1 MRRNRFPLY
10 ALLATLAAVSAITAL
25 SLASRAAKGAA
36 PPATAPAGSPSES
49 AGPGQAAALQVIDVP
64 PHDVGAETLAARE
77 AAERAG
83 ADKLQVFHDFEF
95 HDRTAESGITF
106 VHHIVDDAGK
116 TYKAAHYDHGNGIVA
131 ADVDGDGLIDV
142 YFLNQVGGNQLW
154 KNLGHGKFK
163 DITAEAGV
171 GLPGR
176 ISVSATF
183 ADINNDGCPD
193 LYVTTVRGGNAMFLN
208 DCHGHFKDIT
218 KESGL
223 EYVGH
228 SSAAVFFDYD
238 RDGLLDLLL
247 VNVGK
252 YTTDE
257 KGRGGY
263 YVAHPDA
270 FQSHTMPERTEY
282 KVLYHNEGNNHFRD
296 VTREMGFVDGSW
308 SGDATIADF
317 NEDGWPDIYLLNMQ
331 GPDHYWVNEGGKR
344 FVDKTAQYFPKS
356 PFGTMGVKVFDYNND
371 GLMDLFLTDM
381 HSDMLKD
388 VAPQDEKIK
397 YRYTAGNPT
406 AAKFFGPNIDH
417 YIFGNAFWKNLGGGR
432 FEEVSDALG
441 LENYWPW
448 GVSVADF
455 NADGWQDVL
464 ITASMNFPFRYGV
477 NSLLLNNRGS
487 EFRDAAFLLG
497 IEPRPGGRTRQ
508 PWFTLDCSGAD
519 KQHKQCNGRTG
530 IWTVTGT
537 LGTRSSVVFDLD
549 NDGDLDII
557 TNEFNAA
564 PRVLVSDLSE
574 KRAIHWL
581 KIHLVGKQSNR
592 DGIGAVVKVTAAG
605 MTMTQLVDGNSGYL
619 SHSDLPLYFGLGDA
633 AAADKIEVRWP
644 SGIVQT
650 LAGPIAGNRQ
660 LEIAETGTRPAAA
673 PAGRPGRS
681 GTR

>member
-1 MRRNRFPLY
+1 MNPRQ
-10 ALLATLAAVSAITAL
+10 ALKLAHLGAPATLAMLAMLAGIATLAGTA
-25 SLASRAAKGAA
+25 SLATSAAGAP
-36 PPATAPAGSPSES
+36 PPAT
-49 AGPGQAAALQVIDVP
+49 QVLDVP
-64 PHDVGAETLAARE
+64 PTDVGADTLAARGQ
-77 AAERAG
+77 AERAA
-83 ADKLQVFHDFEF
+83 ADKMEVFHGFEL

-142 YFLNQVGGNQLW
+142 YFLNQLGGNELW
-154 KNLGHGKFK
+154 KNIGHGKFK
-163 DITAEAGV
+163 NITAEAGV

-193 LYVTTVRGGNAMFLN
+193 LYITTVRGGNAMFLN

-252 YTTDE
+252 YTTEE

-270 FQSHTMPERTEY
+270 FQSHRMPERTEY

-296 VTREMGFVDGSW
+296 VTKEMGLIDGSW
-308 SGDATIADF
+308 SGDATIADW
-317 NEDGWPDIYLLNMQ
+317 NEDGWPDLYIINMQ
-331 GPDHYWVNEGGKR
+331 GPDHYWENEGGKR

-371 GLMDLFLTDM
+371 GRLDLFLTDM

-388 VAPQDEKIK
+388 VAPQDEKLK
-397 YRYTAGNPT
+397 YAYTAGNPK
-406 AAKFFGPNIDH
+406 ALAFFGGDMER
-417 YIFGNAFWKNLGGGR
+417 YIFGNAFWKNLGNGK
-432 FEEVSDALG
+432 FEEVSDALN

-448 GVSVADF
+448 GVSVADL

-464 ITASMNFPFRYGV
+464 ITSSMNYPFRYGV
-477 NSLLLNNRGS
+477 NSLLLNDHGKV
-487 EFRDAAFLLG
+487 FRDAAFVLG
-497 IEPRPGGRTRQ
+497 LEPRRGGRTRQ

-519 KQHKQCNGRTG
+519 QGHQLCKGKTG
-530 IWTVTGT
+530 QVTVTGT
-537 LGTRSSVVFDLD
+537 MGTRSAVIFDVD

-564 PRVLVSDLSE
+564 PRVLLSDLGD

-581 KIHLVGKQSNR
+581 KIHLIGKQSNR
-592 DGIGAVVKVTAAG
+592 DGIGALVKVTAAG

-633 AAADKIEVRWP
+633 AAADKVEIRWP
-644 SGIVQT
+644 SGLVQT

-660 LEIAETGTRPAAA
+660 LEITEAGTRHARQAPAAA
-673 PAGRPGRS
+673 GLPGKAAGR
-681 GTR
+681 

>member
-1 MRRNRFPLY
+1 MKRTQRLPP
-10 ALLATLAAVSAITAL
+10 ALLAVLATAIVLAAIIAA
-25 SLASRAAKGAA
+25 SLVISRPVRAAA
-36 PPATAPAGSPSES
+36 PPAAGTAAPA
-49 AGPGQAAALQVIDVP
+49 QVLDVP
-64 PHDVGAETLAARE
+64 PTDVGADTLAARE
-77 AAERAG
+77 QAERAA
-83 ADKLQVFHDFEF
+83 ADKMEVFHDFAL

-142 YFLNQVGGNQLW
+142 YFLNQLGGNELW

-163 DITAEAGV
+163 NITAEAGV
-171 GLPGR
+171 ALPGR

-208 DCHGHFKDIT
+208 DCHGHFKNIT
-218 KESGL
+218 KEAGL

-252 YTTDE
+252 YTTEE

-263 YVAHPDA
+263 YIAHPDA
-270 FQSHTMPERTEY
+270 FMSHRMPERTEY

-296 VTREMGFVDGSW
+296 VTKEMGLIDGSW
-308 SGDATIADF
+308 SGDATIADW
-317 NEDGWPDIYLLNMQ
+317 NEDGWPDLYIINMQ
-331 GPDHYWVNEGGKR
+331 GPDHYWENQGGKR

-371 GLMDLFLTDM
+371 GRMDLLLTDM

-388 VAPQDEKIK
+388 VAPQDEKLK
-397 YRYTAGNPT
+397 FAYTAGN
-406 AAKFFGPNIDH
+406 AKALAFFGGDMDR
-417 YIFGNAFWKNLGGGR
+417 YIFGNAFWKNLGNGK
-432 FEEVSDALG
+432 FEEVSDALN

-448 GVSVADF
+448 GVSVADL

-464 ITASMNFPFRYGV
+464 ITSSMNYPFRYGV
-477 NSLLLNNRGS
+477 NSLLLNDHGKV
-487 EFRDAAFLLG
+487 FRDAAFVLG
-497 IEPRPGGRTRQ
+497 LEPRPGRRTRQ
-508 PWFTLDCSGAD
+508 PWFTLDCSGED
-519 KQHKQCNGRTG
+519 KGHQLCRGRTG
-530 IWTVTGT
+530 QVTVTGT
-537 LGTRSSVVFDLD
+537 MGTRSAVIFDVD

-564 PRVLVSDLSE
+564 PRVMLSDLSD
-574 KRAIHWL
+574 KRPIHWL
-581 KIHLVGKQSNR
+581 KIHLVGKKSNR
-592 DGIGAVVKVTAAG
+592 DGIGALVKVTAAG
-605 MTMTQLVDGNSGYL
+605 MTQTQLVDGNSGYL
-619 SHSDLPLYFGLGDA
+619 SHSDLPLYFGLAAA
-633 AAADKIEVRWP
+633 AAADQIEIRWP
-644 SGIVQT
+644 SGLVQT
-650 LAGPIAGNRQ
+650 IAGPIAGNRQ
-660 LEIAETGTRPAAA
+660 LEITEAGPMHATAA
-673 PAGRPGRS
+673 AGRPGKAAGR
-681 GTR
+681 